1 MQIDL
6 KDHVIL
12 VTGASR
18 GIGRSVAAHLARA
31 GATVAVHYGR
41 SSDAAERL
49 ADQIGHDA
57 RTFQADLADAQ
68 AADRLVRNV
77 IETYGRLDAVV
88 NNAGIAVL
96 ADVEG
101 DLESFVDVWDRQLN
115 VNARASAVTSRAA
128 IRHWLDEGREGRIV
142 FITSRAA
149 FRGDTPD
156 YMAYA
161 ASKGAMVP
169 LARTIA
175 RGFGRNGIKAF
186 TVAPGF
192 VRTDMAQD
200 AIDEYGESFV
210 VDDLALDRLTEPDD
224 VAPMVV
230 LLVSG
235 ASDHA
240 TGCTID
246 INAGSYVH

>member
-6 KDHVIL
+6 KDNVIL
-12 VTGASR
+12 VTGAGR
-18 GIGRSVAAHLARA
+18 GIGRSIARRLAEA

-41 SSDAAERL
+41 SSEKAEALAAE
-49 ADQIGHDA
+49 IGRGA
-57 RTFQADLADAQ
+57 RPFQADLSDAE
-68 AADRLVRNV
+68 ASHALVKAV
-77 IETYGRLDAVV
+77 VDTYGRLDTVV
-88 NNAGIAVL
+88 NNAGIAEAVDPR
-96 ADVEG
+96 A
-101 DLESFVDVWDRQLN
+101 DLESFVDVWDRTLD
-115 VNARASAVTSRAA
+115 VNARAAAITSRAA
-128 IRHWLDEGREGRIV
+128 IGHWLETGRSGRVI
-142 FITSRAA
+142 FIASRAA

-161 ASKGAMVP
+161 ASKGAMIP

-175 RGFGRNGIKAF
+175 RGYGKEGIKAF
-186 TVAPGF
+186 TIAPGF

-200 AIDEYGESFV
+200 AIDRYGEGFV

-224 VAPMVV
+224 ISPFVV
-230 LLVSG
+230 LLASG

-246 INAGSYVH
+246 INAASYVH

>member
-1 MQIDL
+1 
-6 KDHVIL
+6 
-12 VTGASR
+12 
-18 GIGRSVAAHLARA
+18 
-31 GATVAVHYGR
+31 
-41 SSDAAERL
+41 
-49 ADQIGHDA
+49 
-57 RTFQADLADAQ
+57 
-68 AADRLVRNV
+68 V
-77 IETYGRLDAVV
+77 IETYGRLDTVV

-96 ADVEG
+96 ADVQG
-101 DLESFVDVWDRQLN
+101 DLESFVDAWDSQLN
-115 VNARASAVTSRAA
+115 VNARAAAITSRAA
-128 IRHWLDEGREGRIV
+128 IDHWLETGREGRVV
-142 FITSRAA
+142 FIASRAA

-175 RGFGRNGIKAF
+175 RGFGDKGIKAF

-200 AIDEYGESFV
+200 AIDEYGESYV
-210 VDDLALDRLTEPDD
+210 VDDLALDTLTEPDD

-230 LLVSG
+230 LLASG

>member
-6 KDHVIL
+6 TDHVIL

-18 GIGRSVAAHLARA
+18 GIGRAVANHLARA
-31 GATVAVHYGR
+31 GATVAVHYG
-41 SSDAAERL
+41 SSKDEAEALAAE
-49 ADQIGHDA
+49 IGNGA
-57 RTFQADLADAQ
+57 RTFQADLGDAE
-68 AADRLVRNV
+68 ATDGLVQSV
-77 IETYGRLDAVV
+77 IETYGRLDTLV

-96 ADVEG
+96 ADIRD
-101 DLESFVDVWDRQLN
+101 DLDSFVGAWNAQLN
-115 VNARASAVTSRAA
+115 VNARAAAVTSRGA
-128 IRHWLDEGREGRIV
+128 IRHWLETGSPGRIV

-149 FRGDTPD
+149 FRGDTPE

-175 RGFGRNGIKAF
+175 RGFGKDNIKAF

-200 AIDEYGESFV
+200 AIDEYGEGFV
-210 VDDLALDRLTEPDD
+210 VDDLALSRLTEPDD
-224 VAPMVV
+224 IAPMVV
-230 LLVSG
+230 LLASG